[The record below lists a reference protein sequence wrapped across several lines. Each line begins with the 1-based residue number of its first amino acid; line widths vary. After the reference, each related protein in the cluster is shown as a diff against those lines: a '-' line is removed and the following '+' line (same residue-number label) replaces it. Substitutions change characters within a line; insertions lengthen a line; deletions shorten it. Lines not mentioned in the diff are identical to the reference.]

1 MGKHYMRNHAYTNIL
16 EAMEELDR
24 VFEKVSGYFSLLA
37 EPTRLKIL
45 HALCDGEKPVNTVV
59 ETVGSSQTNV
69 SRHLNAMYRSG
80 VLSRRKE
87 ANLVYYAIAEESVVE
102 LCRTVCVQVASRL
115 EDNALAS
122 GAVDRFMAQPEPPPA
137 RRRKAAQ

>member
-1 MGKHYMRNHAYTNIL
+1 MDEM
-16 EAMEELDR
+16 DR

-45 HALCDGEKPVNTVV
+45 HALCDGEKPVGTVV

-69 SRHLNAMYRSG
+69 SRHLTAMYRAG

-87 ANLVYYAIAEESVVE
+87 ANLVFYAIEDESVIE

-115 EDNALAS
+115 EDSALPE
-122 GAVDRFMAQPEPPPA
+122 GMVDRFMPQAAPA
-137 RRRKAAQ
+137 PRRRSR

>member
-1 MGKHYMRNHAYTNIL
+1 MRNYAYTNIL
-16 EAMEELDR
+16 NGMDEMDR

-45 HALCDGEKPVNTVV
+45 HALCDGEKPVGTVV
-59 ETVGSSQTNV
+59 DTVGSSQTNV
-69 SRHLNAMYRSG
+69 SRHLTAMYRAG

-87 ANLVYYAIAEESVVE
+87 ANLVFYAIEDESVIE

-115 EDNALAS
+115 EDNALPAS
-122 GAVDRFMAQPEPPPA
+122 MVDRFMPQATPA
-137 RRRKAAQ
+137 PRRRSR